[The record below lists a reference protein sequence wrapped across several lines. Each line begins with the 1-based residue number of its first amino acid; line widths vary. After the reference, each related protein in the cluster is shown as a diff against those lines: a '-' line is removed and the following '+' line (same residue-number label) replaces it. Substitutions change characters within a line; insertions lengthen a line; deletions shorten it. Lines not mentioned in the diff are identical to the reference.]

1 MIRLNRSENPFGAD
15 DQQETKIGHWPMSRI
30 LRDCTPSIQLRLD
43 EETVRAAWRHAE
55 AGRNVQPTMLRTLA
69 DLARV
74 SIPSETR

>member
-1 MIRLNRSENPFGAD
+1 MVQLNRSENPFGAD
-15 DQQETKIGHWPMSRI
+15 DQQETKVGPRPMSRI
-30 LRDCTPSIQLRLD
+30 LRDCTPGIQSRLD